1 MAVTKEIR
9 LFFGKVALAIANPL
23 VRRAMG
29 DHFRHRGAEDVFH
42 LDDFKSLYETLKQT
56 SIGML
61 VTDDTLSDRP
71 TAPLVH
77 DIRNGVLH
85 EHPFPLVIMLAHQ
98 KGEQHLRS
106 LINCGPDAIVLA
118 PVSITDLFSKIDR
131 FAAGRKP
138 FIIAHDYIGPDRRSA
153 PREGSNQ
160 PLIIEPPNPLTEG
173 ADPES
178 FQRAIEASTEALKAA
193 QVECS
198 MGQLAWALKSGN
210 SNDFTGLI
218 VALELL
224 IKSTA
229 QIDLQEAASGMI
241 GAIRGKDMKSVLAWS
256 QKLIAAKKK
265 PS

>member
-1 MAVTKEIR
+1 MTKEIR

-23 VRRAMG
+23 VRRAIG
-29 DHFRHRGAEDVFH
+29 DHFRHRGAEEIFH
-42 LDDFKSLYETLKQT
+42 LDDWKDLHETLKHN

-61 VTDDTLSDRP
+61 VTDDILSERA

-77 DIRNGVLH
+77 DIRNGMVH
-85 EHPFPLVIMLAHQ
+85 DHPFPLVIMLAHQ
-98 KGEQHLRS
+98 KGEQHLRA

-138 FIIAHDYIGPDRRSA
+138 FIVAHDYIGPDRRSA
-153 PREGSNQ
+153 ARDGSNQ

-173 ADPES
+173 ADQES
-178 FQRAIEASTEALKAA
+178 FQRAIEASTDALKAA

-210 SNDFTGLI
+210 TNDFSGLI
-218 VALELL
+218 IALELL
-224 IKSTA
+224 IKSTDQVA
-229 QIDLQEAASGMI
+229 LQEAAAGMI
-241 GAIRGKDMKSVLAWS
+241 GAIGEKDMKNIMGWA
-256 QKLIAAKKK
+256 QKLMSAKKK
-265 PS
+265 GASS